1 MKRIIVFVVFL
12 AVGIVIYSDF
22 VFFSSKE
29 FKSNNYNVVDLRAGG
44 GGSSSGGTGGGSS
57 SGHSSGSTGSGYYDS
72 YNLVSRIMSNIIF
85 IFLLFSTAIMLYI
98 KVIRSSINSKRYL
111 RILKKN
117 DCAWNYK
124 KIERQVID
132 AFYEIQQAWTS
143 MDMSSARDYMDVDL
157 YDSFSIKLEWMRY
170 NNKQNILKRIRLVNL
185 KPVFVHDDD
194 DNLKDSIWFYIKGRM
209 IDYTINTETNE
220 KIDGNNYYSTS
231 FIEFWKFV
239 RTEDDRW
246 VLAKIVQK
254 DESDAIGK

>member
-1 MKRIIVFVVFL
+1 MKRIIIFAVFL
-12 AVGIVIYSDF
+12 VLSVFIYRDF
-22 VFFSSKE
+22 LFLSSKE
-29 FKSNNYNVVDLRAGG
+29 FKSNNYNIVDLRAGG
-44 GGSSSGGTGGGSS
+44 GGSSSGSAGGGSS
-57 SGHSSGSTGSGYYDS
+57 SGHSSGSTGSGNHGS
-72 YNLVSRIMSNIIF
+72 YNLISRIMSNIIF
-85 IFLLFSTAIMLYI
+85 LFILFSSAIMLYI

-111 RILKKN
+111 RILKKT

-132 AFYEIQQAWTS
+132 AFYVIQQAWTS
-143 MDMSSARDYMDVDL
+143 MDMSNARDYMDVDL

-185 KPVFVHDDD
+185 KPFFVHDDD

-220 KIDGNNYYSTS
+220 KIDGNSYYSTS

-246 VLAKIVQK
+246 ILAKIVQK
-254 DESDAIGK
+254 DEIATIGR